1 MSEAKDPAIKLFGK
15 TIPVPEVPLSSGESV
30 EAPEPDPS
38 SGTLVE
44 DTVDQD
50 HASSSN
56 SSPEVN
62 TNGDREEKEVNN
74 HKV

>member
-30 EAPEPDPS
+30 GAPEPDPS

-62 TNGDREEKEVNN
+62 TNRDREEKEVNN